1 MENKKTKKTRGLGKG
16 LGALFENASI
26 KEENFENSFE
36 EKEEKDFLNETT
48 EENFDPSKVVMLKL
62 RDIEPN
68 PNQPRKTFDPEKL
81 QTLADSLKVHGMFQP
96 ILVQKNQ
103 NGMFLIIAGERRW
116 RAAKLAKLKE
126 IPCIIKDY
134 EKQELMEIAL
144 IENLQREDLNPIEEA
159 EGYKNLMETFDLT
172 QEQISERVGKSRS
185 AVANS
190 LRLNNLKPEVKA
202 FVIDGSITQ
211 GHARTLLALENANH
225 QIAAADKIIKENL
238 NVRQT
243 EKLVSFINQNGG
255 LVEKEKP
262 SPDLSMKKYYEDIEK
277 TLSEKFGTKVKISPG
292 KNKSKIEI
300 EYYSKEELER
310 LLYELK

>member
-81 QTLADSLKVHGMFQP
+81 QTMADSLKVHGMFQP

-144 IENLQREDLNPIEEA
+144 IENLQREDINPIEEA